1 MHRKK
6 SDMNPYLKAVRPE
19 RWPRSL
25 AVFVGTASY
34 FILHKEQ
41 AADFGLSVILLRSLV
56 IFLLTWAISTANYI
70 INEIVD
76 APFDIHHPTKKNRP
90 LIKGEI
96 QLVPFLFLG
105 FLLSLSSLSA
115 AFLFFNNALF
125 FSLLALLAAGFIYN
139 LKPIRTK
146 DIPFLD
152 SISESANNPIR
163 FLIGWFA
170 FAQVTTS
177 PPLSL
182 LVCWWAFGNFLM
194 VAKRLSEFRFLKGNA
209 GSYRASLRKYSKRS
223 LTLGMGI
230 SVLFFFT
237 AFFYFAVSFKLQSF
251 YYLSPLLLI
260 YFMIFFK
267 HTLQKKEVMEEPE
280 RLLKNPW
287 FAGYTLLLVL
297 AFFVSFLF
305 DKIGQ

>member
-1 MHRKK
+1 
-6 SDMNPYLKAVRPE
+6 MNSYLKAARPE

-25 AVFVGTASY
+25 AIFVGTAS
-34 FILHKEQ
+34 FFLLNREQ
-41 AADFGLSVILLRSLV
+41 SAALSLNMILLRSLF

-90 LIKGEI
+90 LIRGEI
-96 QLVPFLFLG
+96 RKFPFLFLG
-105 FLLSLSSLSA
+105 LILSLSSLTA
-115 AFLFFNNALF
+115 AFLFFNKAFF
-125 FSLLALLAAGFIYN
+125 FSLLALLVAGFIYN

-163 FLIGWFA
+163 FFIGWYA
-170 FAQVTTS
+170 FAQTENF

-182 LVCWWAFGNFLM
+182 IVSWWAFGNFLM
-194 VAKRLSEFRFLKGNA
+194 VAKRLSEFRFLKENA
-209 GSYRASLRKYSKRS
+209 GNYRASLKRYSKIS
-223 LTLGMGI
+223 LILGMVI
-230 SVLFFFT
+230 SVLFFFA
-237 AFFYFAVSFKLQSF
+237 AFFYFALSFKLQSF
-251 YYLSPLLLI
+251 CYLSPLLFI
-260 YFMIFFK
+260 YFIIFFK

-287 FAGYTLLLVL
+287 FAGYTLFLILI
-297 AFFVSFLF
+297 FFTSFLM
-305 DKIGQ
+305 DKMGH

>member
-1 MHRKK
+1 
-6 SDMNPYLKAVRPE
+6 MNSYLKALRPE

-25 AVFVGTASY
+25 AIFVGTAS
-34 FILHKEQ
+34 FFLLFREQ
-41 AADFGLSVILLRSLV
+41 MAIYDLNEILLKCLL
-56 IFLLTWAISTANYI
+56 IFILTWAISTANYVT
-70 INEIVD
+70 NEIVD

-96 QLVPFLFLG
+96 KPMPFLFLG
-105 FLLSLSSLSA
+105 IILSLSSLTT
-115 AFLFFNNALF
+115 AFLLFNKAFFI
-125 FSLLALLAAGFIYN
+125 SLLALLAAGFIYN

-170 FAQVTTS
+170 FASAETL

-182 LVCWWAFGNFLM
+182 LLCWWAFGNFLM
-194 VAKRLSEFRFLKGNA
+194 IAKRLSEYRFLKENA
-209 GSYRASLRKYSKRS
+209 GNYRASLKKYSKRS
-223 LTLGMGI
+223 LVLGLGI
-230 SVLFFFT
+230 SVIFFFFF
-237 AFFYFAVSFKLQSF
+237 FFYFAVSFKLQSF

-267 HTLQKKEVMEEPE
+267 HTLQKREVMEEPE
-280 RLLKNPW
+280 RLLKNPL
-287 FAGYTLLLVL
+287 FASYTLLIGIIFFI
-297 AFFVSFLF
+297 AFLL